1 MWRYYCLIFSLLI
14 VWNCYCFAQ
23 QHSNLVIDAPGNEQF
38 VVLVN
43 GYHLNHI
50 TGARVEV
57 RGLPESTYKIQ
68 ILFDD
73 VAFNAVEEDIRL
85 PANVE
90 MVYSL
95 GCLSTDIETNNLDYE
110 LKFATTRALPSNHIF
125 NADLID
131 GFLEENTLYIH
142 GPNSPEPNTRS
153 ISVSYGSD
161 EVVVKDKPTE
171 YPIEVKT
178 QLVIYKKTII
188 GSNCPSTVSDKM
200 YNDVMMVLESQPN
213 EEEKL
218 YVTKKVVS
226 NFQNNN
232 NCFKTDQ
239 LKNILMLFT
248 SDTTR
253 LIIADVT
260 KELISDPYNYS
271 ILQEAFDDASLFNTY

>member
-1 MWRYYCLIFSLLI
+1 MRRYYCLFISILI

-23 QHSNLVIDAPGNEQF
+23 EHSNLVIDAPDNEQF

-50 TGARVEV
+50 QGARVEI
-57 RGLPESTYKIQ
+57 RGLPKSTYKIQ
-68 ILFDD
+68 VLFDD
-73 VAFNAVEEDIRL
+73 STIKAVEEDIRL
-85 PANVE
+85 PAKVE

-95 GCLSTDIETNNLDYE
+95 ECFLTDDETSFKEYE
-110 LKFATTRALPSNHIF
+110 LKFATTRALPSNHVF
-125 NADLID
+125 DADLRD
-131 GFLEENTLYIH
+131 GFLEENSLYIH
-142 GPNSPEPNTRS
+142 GPNSPKPNTHS
-153 ISVSYGSD
+153 ISVSYESD
-161 EVVVKDKPTE
+161 EVVVVSEPSE

-200 YNDVMMVLESQPN
+200 YNNVLLVLEEQPN

-218 YVTKKVVS
+218 YVAKKMVS

-232 NCFKTDQ
+232 NCFKSDQ
-239 LKNILMLFT
+239 LKNILMLFS

-253 LIIADVT
+253 LIVANVT
-260 KELISDPYNYS
+260 KELISDPNNYGV
-271 ILQEAFDDASLFNTY
+271 LKEAFDDASLFIP

>member
-1 MWRYYCLIFSLLI
+1 MRRYYFLFVSILII
-14 VWNCYCFAQ
+14 WNSYCFAQ

-50 TGARVEV
+50 LGARVEI
-57 RGLPESTYKIQ
+57 RGLPESTYKVQ

-73 VAFNAVEEDIRL
+73 ATINSVEEDIRL
-85 PANVE
+85 PAKVE

-95 GCLSTDIETNNLDYE
+95 EYFSTNNETSFKDYE

-125 NADLID
+125 DADLID

-153 ISVSYGSD
+153 ISISYESN

-188 GSNCPSTVSDKM
+188 GSNCPSTVSDKT
-200 YNDVMMVLESQPN
+200 YNDVMVVLENQPN
-213 EEEKL
+213 EDEKL
-218 YVTKKVVS
+218 YVTKKVIS

-232 NCFKTDQ
+232 YCFKADQ
-239 LKNILMLFT
+239 LKSILKLFS

-253 LIIADVT
+253 LIVAKVT
-260 KELISDPYNYS
+260 KELVSDPNNYS
-271 ILQEAFDDASLFNTY
+271 ILQEAFDDASLFIP